1 MNIHPNQENDD
12 YNKIENDFNQQS
24 NQYEIPIQESKS
36 DTAENNSNQNN
47 LSNPNISIDQLKE
60 LIKNPQIAQFLKE

>member
-36 DTAENNSNQNN
+36 DTAENNSN
-47 LSNPNISIDQLKE
+47 
-60 LIKNPQIAQFLKE
+60 